1 MGKKSD
7 PNKAAIKLQRE
18 QMKRLNQIGLP
29 QLEEFILQSPE
40 LVGLLEAEELEDSD
54 LKKIQEDPRLREA
67 QMQALQQ
74 MQQLGEVGLTPE
86 ERAQRSEILR
96 QGEAQEQARQ
106 KQILQGMAQ
115 RGSLDSGASLLAQLQ
130 SSAAAGADA
139 RRQSEQM
146 AADVASRRRQALQ
159 QAGNA
164 ATTMSAEQFRRQAA
178 SAQAQDAVNRFNAAQ
193 RANVNQMNLAA
204 RQGIENQRTSIA
216 NQQAQV
222 ANMIAQQRYQNELSR
237 ATGQG
242 QVTNAM
248 STLTANQA
256 QQPGWFQSGLAGAA
270 TGAGIGSMFAG
281 ATKGSTLGPWGAAAG
296 AGLGVLSSMFEDG
309 GVVHAKDGYPKEGMT
324 SRYRN
329 PIMSYDNEGVP
340 ELNNMSSEEFQDAV
354 LKQEQ
359 EEQQAKAQA
368 KKEAEERAEADRLM
382 KEEMDRVNNMFKEA
396 GKSKEGLKAALE
408 KGKAITPGINADI
421 DTPLQTVRDVKI
433 AQRNIK
439 EDSPVMAKGE
449 EVADKKFNAKG
460 LAAALEGVNK
470 MFGEKPERQQIS
482 LPSFSPIQ
490 VQNAMKQMGNVDFS
504 NAFRAENGGLYQG
517 TNYAEDG
524 TVMFDSNGEGAIVG
538 GDSYERDRIDA
549 RLNSGEAV
557 LNAAQQQRLL
567 DLLRGKESVESLGEE
582 DIVEGV
588 PKGYHDELKS
598 DVDKKRDIK
607 QKGLERLLKTLGE

>member
-18 QMKRLNQIGLP
+18 QMERLNQIGLP
-29 QLEEFILQSPE
+29 ELQEFILQSPE
-40 LVGLLEAEELEDSD
+40 LVGLLDAEELEDSD

-164 ATTMSAEQFRRQAA
+164 ATPMSAEQFRRQST

-204 RQGIENQRTSIA
+204 RQGIENQRASIA

-256 QQPGWFQSGLAGAA
+256 QQPGWIQSGLAGAA
-270 TGAGIGSMFAG
+270 TGAGMGF
-281 ATKGSTLGPWGAAAG
+281 GPWGAVAG
-296 AGLGVLSSMFEDG
+296 AGAGILSSLEDG
-309 GVVHAKDGYPKEGMT
+309 GVVYASKGHNVPEEISGT
-324 SRYRN
+324 SRNDYRT

-340 ELNNMSSEEFQDAV
+340 ELNNMPSEEFQDEIIRKEQYKNNPLISPTKDNNFQFDTPQFDAMS
-354 LKQEQ
+354 LKDVDTNLKKPELLIS
-359 EEQQAKAQA
+359 
-368 KKEAEERAEADRLM
+368 KKERDVVAEAIENTKL
-382 KEEMDRVNNMFKEA
+382 
-396 GKSKEGLKAALE
+396 S
-408 KGKAITPGINADI
+408 P
-421 DTPLQTVRDVKI
+421 
-433 AQRNIK
+433 K
-439 EDSPVMAKGE
+439 EDM
-449 EVADKKFNAKG
+449 VAESTDKKFNDKK
-460 LAAALEGVNK
+460 LAAALEGINK

-524 TVMFDSNGEGAIVG
+524 TVMFDSNGEGAVVG